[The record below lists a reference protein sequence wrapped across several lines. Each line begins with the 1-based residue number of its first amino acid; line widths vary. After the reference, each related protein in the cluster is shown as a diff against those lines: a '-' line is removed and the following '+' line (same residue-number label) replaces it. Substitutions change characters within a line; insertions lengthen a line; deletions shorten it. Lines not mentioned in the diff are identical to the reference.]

1 MLKTNKRILSLDIA
15 TSCGYAVYADGKV
28 IDYGAWQL
36 DKHKRGEEPRPY
48 TTLYNMLSGIRQ
60 KYDIDYIVAESAF
73 IPANNKSGEYKSLAA
88 AASLFAKHG
97 VVEMFCESNK
107 IPYSEVSPL
116 AAKRF
121 MFNYRY
127 GMRRETAKAAMI
139 NAVQR
144 LGYELPNTKQA
155 EDMAD
160 ALGILFTKL
169 GGTIAAPHNTQ
180 QQ

>member
-28 IDYGAWQL
+28 LDYGAWQL
-36 DKHKRGEEPRPY
+36 DKHKRGEESRPY

-88 AASLFAKHG
+88 AESLLQKHG
-97 VVEMFCESNK
+97 VVKMFCESSK

-121 MFNYRY
+121 MFNYRN
-127 GMRRETAKAAMI
+127 GMTRETAKAAMI
-139 NAVQR
+139 NAVKR

-155 EDMAD
+155 EDIAD

-169 GGTIAAPHNTQ
+169 GGTISA
-180 QQ
+180 